1 MRMTVLEFVRRAVAL
16 RSGNAW
22 LVPEKGWRAHLLHD
36 PDGALAHERERDPR
50 GNGRPGARFMARR
63 WGF

>member
-1 MRMTVLEFVRRAVAL
+1 MTVLEFVRRAVAL

-22 LVPEKGWRAHLLHD
+22 LVPEKGWRATFYTT
-36 PDGALAHERERDPR
+36 PDGALAHEREPDPR
-50 GNGRPGARFMARR
+50 GNGRPGARFRARR